1 MIEGEGRYKHVGID
15 LPMLQ
20 EVVAG
25 YKAHHPGARCES
37 AKVVNAVLNLYVA
50 GELAPEEEEYFWIDP
65 ERNGQPHR
73 NVNVYPDLLA
83 AVLAAY
89 RRRHDTPFGSHAGI
103 VRFVLRLYLARLAKL
118 KGH

>member
-1 MIEGEGRYKHVGID
+1 MIEGEGMYKHVGID

-25 YKAHHPGARCES
+25 YKAHHPGARCEA
-37 AKVVNAVLNLYVA
+37 AKVVNAVPNLYVA
-50 GELAPEEEEYFWIDP
+50 GDLAPEEEEYFWIDP
-65 ERNGQPHR
+65 DRDGQARR
-73 NVNVYPDLLA
+73 NVNVYPQLMA
-83 AVLAAY
+83 AVLNAY
-89 RRRHDTPFGSHAGI
+89 RRRHDTPFGSNTGV